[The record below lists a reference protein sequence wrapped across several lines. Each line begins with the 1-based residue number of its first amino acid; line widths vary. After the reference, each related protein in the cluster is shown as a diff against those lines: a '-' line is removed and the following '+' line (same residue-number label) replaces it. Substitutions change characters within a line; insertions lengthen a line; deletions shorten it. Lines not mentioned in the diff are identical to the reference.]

1 MGETLQLVL
10 CICTFFIF
18 FFFDPHVCHL
28 KTHVSEYSSEYMYY
42 QNFRV
47 LRGKKKIKEIHVF
60 PQALFFSTNF
70 AIFAVVSSTKFVP
83 GGGWNRSLH
92 VPINPTWGYWQL
104 IGLKKPTK
112 NIRAK
117 HDEIGDFLRLLA
129 YNRFLKECSLASSNL
144 VDWSWM

>member
-1 MGETLQLVL
+1 MNQILYLALVQKHTSVQLDGSLQLVL

-18 FFFDPHVCHL
+18 FFYAHVCHL

-47 LRGKKKIKEIHVF
+47 LRGKKIKEIHVF

-83 GGGWNRSLH
+83 GGRVKS
-92 VPINPTWGYWQL
+92 
-104 IGLKKPTK
+104 KPT
-112 NIRAK
+112 RANK
-117 HDEIGDFLRLLA
+117 SHVRLLA
-129 YNRFLKECSLASSNL
+129 I
-144 VDWSWM
+144 DWLEKANKKHTSKT